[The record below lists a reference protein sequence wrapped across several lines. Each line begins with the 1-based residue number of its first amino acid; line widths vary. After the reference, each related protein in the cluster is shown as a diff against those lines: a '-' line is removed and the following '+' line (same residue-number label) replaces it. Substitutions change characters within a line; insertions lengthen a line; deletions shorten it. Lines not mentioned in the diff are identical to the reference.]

1 MQKKVS
7 LGELKKKKKRL
18 KQKKMMS
25 MGLQQH
31 NQHNQHQLVPSHSH
45 SHSHVPSKERI
56 VAYRKNLFSDD
67 VSKQLHAVSQLRI
80 LLSDEQQPPIDL
92 VMKANCVPRLVE
104 ILRAHQM
111 THQELKHQQQGV
123 SRKLKMLL
131 FETAWVL
138 TNICSGSHVHTMAVV
153 ESGGIEC
160 ILALILSVATSVGKA
175 CTDEQ
180 DMAVLEQSIWI
191 LGNIAG
197 DGTAARDICLR
208 KGVLSQL
215 IWVHQQLSTDP
226 QAQPHGNGLNRG
238 SLHQHLSVSF
248 RRNLVWTISNLVRGK
263 PQPLWCSVSSV
274 IPLILLYLDS
284 SDIEVL
290 TDTCWALSY
299 LSDGCNEHIQ
309 SILDLSRRQHVD
321 ISAYL
326 VTFLE
331 RQSMNVLV
339 PALRTCGN
347 IVSGSDHQTQQIID
361 RGLLTKLRRLLL
373 HENHSVKKEAI
384 WTVSNITAG
393 NPAQIQA
400 VIEHQL
406 IEPLVAILT
415 DYHADHDLVKECIW
429 AISNAT
435 TGGTLEQLRYLSQY
449 ASIGLSRVMAHFPCD
464 HKLML
469 VLLEGLDNLL
479 SFTQKHPIPI
489 GLSPLRLKI
498 DMEED
503 TESDSDSDDSLSVEH
518 EHESGADTNYV
529 AHIMEQT
536 EAHRILEKWYY
547 DANQDHDVARLA
559 QSIYKKYFNVPFQF

>member
-1 MQKKVS
+1 M
-7 LGELKKKKKRL
+7 
-18 KQKKMMS
+18 
-25 MGLQQH
+25 
-31 NQHNQHQLVPSHSH
+31 
-45 SHSHVPSKERI
+45 
-56 VAYRKNLFSDD
+56 
-67 VSKQLHAVSQLRI
+67 
-80 LLSDEQQPPIDL
+80 
-92 VMKANCVPRLVE
+92 
-104 ILRAHQM
+104 
-111 THQELKHQQQGV
+111 
-123 SRKLKMLL
+123 
-131 FETAWVL
+131 
-138 TNICSGSHVHTMAVV
+138 
-153 ESGGIEC
+153 GIEC
-160 ILALILSVATSVGKA
+160 ILALILSVASAAGHSDNVA
-175 CTDEQ
+175 LSDEQ

-215 IWVHQQLSTDP
+215 IWVHQQLSTDH
-226 QAQPHGNGLNRG
+226 AHSHAHAHAHGG
-238 SLHQHLSVSF
+238 SHTQLSVSF

-373 HENHSVKKEAI
+373 HDNHSVKKEAI

-393 NPAQIQA
+393 NPAQIQC

-449 ASIGLSRVMAHFPCD
+449 ASIGLSRLMAHFPCD

-503 TESDSDSDDSLSVEH
+503 TESDSDTDDSLSVEH
-518 EHESGADTNYV
+518 EHEHGHGHESEADTNYV

>member
-1 MQKKVS
+1 
-7 LGELKKKKKRL
+7 
-18 KQKKMMS
+18 
-25 MGLQQH
+25 MG
-31 NQHNQHQLVPSHSH
+31 
-45 SHSHVPSKERI
+45 
-56 VAYRKNLFSDD
+56 
-67 VSKQLHAVSQLRI
+67 
-80 LLSDEQQPPIDL
+80 
-92 VMKANCVPRLVE
+92 
-104 ILRAHQM
+104 
-111 THQELKHQQQGV
+111 
-123 SRKLKMLL
+123 
-131 FETAWVL
+131 
-138 TNICSGSHVHTMAVV
+138 
-153 ESGGIEC
+153 
-160 ILALILSVATSVGKA
+160 
-175 CTDEQ
+175 
-180 DMAVLEQSIWI
+180 
-191 LGNIAG
+191 
-197 DGTAARDICLR
+197 AARDICLR

-215 IWVHQQLSTDP
+215 IWVHQQLSSNKH
-226 QAQPHGNGLNRG
+226 ALGG
-238 SLHQHLSVSF
+238 SHNHSELSVSF

-393 NPAQIQA
+393 NPAQIQS

-503 TESDSDSDDSLSVEH
+503 TDSDSDTSLSVEH
-518 EHESGADTNYV
+518 EEENAHEMECDADSNYV

-547 DANQDHDVARLA
+547 DAKQDHDVARLA